1 MSKYARRV
9 DDNQNEIV
17 AALRA
22 CGATVRIISQGGGIP
37 DLLVGYRGNTIL
49 IEVKD
54 GSKVPSA
61 QKLTEA
67 EQEFFDTWRGG
78 TVVIINSVD
87 KALDL
92 LKTLL

>member
-1 MSKYARRV
+1 
-9 DDNQNEIV
+9 
-17 AALRA
+17 
-22 CGATVRIISQGGGIP
+22 
-37 DLLVGYRGNTIL
+37 L

-78 TVVIINSVD
+78 TAVIINSVD
-87 KALDL
+87 KALAL

>member
-17 AALRA
+17 VALRA
-22 CGATVRIISQGGGIP
+22 CGATVRIINQGGGIP

-54 GSKVPSA
+54 GAKVPSA

-67 EQEFFDTWRGG
+67 EQEFFETWRGG